1 MNTSLFGTAILGSML
16 IVALPPGDVQARG
29 AFKVL
34 HHFAGGSSD
43 GAGPF
48 GGVAPAG
55 GGSFYVATDGGG
67 SSNRGTLSLLHKN
80 GTIQILHTFT
90 GALDGQNADG
100 TPLVDS
106 DGSVDGT
113 TQFGGKSGCG
123 TTYQYVPS
131 SGTYQQLHA
140 YECGEDGAFPYA

>member
-1 MNTSLFGTAILGSML
+1 MTHSRHAGLRAALHICFGRERGSRRSREVAMNTSLFGTAILGSML

-80 GTIQILHTFT
+80 GTIQILH
-90 GALDGQNADG
+90 
-100 TPLVDS
+100 
-106 DGSVDGT
+106 
-113 TQFGGKSGCG
+113 
-123 TTYQYVPS
+123 
-131 SGTYQQLHA
+131 
-140 YECGEDGAFPYA
+140 